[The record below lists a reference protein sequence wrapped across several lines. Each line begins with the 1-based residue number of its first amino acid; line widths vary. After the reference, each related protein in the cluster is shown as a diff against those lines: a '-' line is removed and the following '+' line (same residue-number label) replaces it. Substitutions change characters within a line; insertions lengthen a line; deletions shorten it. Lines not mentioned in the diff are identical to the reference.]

1 MLILEFISDRKL
13 PAEDLLIWS
22 DDLLG
27 LERIRK
33 FRMILEDDTREC
45 CTVGAICRLLF
56 AADAVGDYWPPILVS
71 FEMTQMA
78 KRMVY
83 F

>member
-45 CTVGAICRLLF
+45 CTVGARCRLLF
-56 AADAVGDYWPPILVS
+56 AAMQSVIIGRRFWLVL
-71 FEMTQMA
+71 
-78 KRMVY
+78 R
-83 F
+83 